1 MKTLNHTEMKEVNG
15 GLAVSVIAA
24 LIGGGAALIGTI
36 ATLTIGLL
44 NYFKK

>member
-15 GLAVSVIAA
+15 GLAVPVVAALIAAGASVIA
-24 LIGGGAALIGTI
+24 TI
-36 ATLTIGLL
+36 ATFTVGLL